1 MSNPIKDYGRLS
13 RALSGQGEP
22 RESKNDRQNRENR
35 ERNLKREAELRQS
48 REAARIADKMGEKV
62 GIRKDVRDAYTKPFR
77 K

>member
-1 MSNPIKDYGRLS
+1 MAFRDLKKLSDAMSGRS
-13 RALSGQGEP
+13 
-22 RESKNDRQNRENR
+22 ESKYERLNRENR

-62 GIRKDVRDAYTKPFR
+62 GIRKDIRDAHTKLFR

>member
-1 MSNPIKDYGRLS
+1 MAFRDLKKLS
-13 RALSGQGEP
+13 DAMSGQS
-22 RESKNDRQNRENR
+22 ESKYARLNRENR

-62 GIRKDVRDAYTKPFR
+62 GIRKDIRDAHTKLFR